1 MNLTDEDKLI
11 REKIVNVARRLA
23 MADGI
28 YNVSV
33 EDISKEL
40 NITNET
46 VKKFFKNT
54 DEIVLELAK
63 TRFGLDDENFL
74 SLPIEEKIKLF
85 NSELLKQIETA
96 TVDNCRYWINSNLK
110 PTDVTLISSDKEI
123 VRKIFSS
130 SVQSGE
136 LKSDTPIE
144 DFVEFIISIVYGMM
158 LNWCMTD
165 TKFEP
170 LEHVDTINGF
180 IISSLRPYTI
190 K

>member
-40 NITNET
+40 NITDET
-46 VKKFFKNT
+46 VRKFFKNT
-54 DEIVLELAK
+54 EEIVWELAN
-63 TRFGLDDENFL
+63 TRFGLGDENFL

-96 TVDNCRYWINSNLK
+96 SVDNCRYWINCNLK

-123 VRKIFSS
+123 VRKILSS

-144 DFVEFIISIVYGMM
+144 EFVEFIISTVYGMM

-180 IISSLRPYTI
+180 IISSLRPYTV

>member
-40 NITNET
+40 NITDET
-46 VKKFFKNT
+46 VRKFFKNT
-54 DEIVLELAK
+54 EEIVWELAN
-63 TRFGLDDENFL
+63 TRFGLGDENFL

-96 TVDNCRYWINSNLK
+96 SVDNCRYWINCNLK

-123 VRKIFSS
+123 VRKILSS

-144 DFVEFIISIVYGMM
+144 EFVEFIISTVYGMM

-165 TKFEP
+165 KKFEP
-170 LEHVDTINGF
+170 LEHIDKVSEF
-180 IISSLRPYTI
+180 IITSLSPYII